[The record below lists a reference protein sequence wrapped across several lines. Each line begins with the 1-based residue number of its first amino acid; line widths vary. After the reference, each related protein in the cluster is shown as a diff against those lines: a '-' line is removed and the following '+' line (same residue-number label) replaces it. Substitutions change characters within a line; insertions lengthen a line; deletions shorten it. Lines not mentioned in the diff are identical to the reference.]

1 MLEQETKRP
10 VIIHTEGLTKCYG
23 DKTAVSDLNLDIRE
37 GEIFGLLGPNGAGK
51 TTTTLMLLGLTEPTE
66 GKAWIDG
73 KDCTREPIEVKRVV
87 GYMPDNVG
95 FYGDMTGME
104 NLRFTGKLNGW
115 HGDALEQRCTELL
128 KRVGLEDASDQKAG
142 TYSRGMKQR
151 LGVADVLMKDPRVI
165 IMDEPTLG
173 IDPEGM
179 RELMQLIQELAQKDG
194 RTILISSHQLYQVQQ
209 ICDRVGLFVDGR
221 LMACGRIDELADQ
234 THQEGYHVLEV
245 AALPDDAGLRRL
257 LEALGNVDAVERS
270 GEYYTIRS
278 RFDVKRELLRKTL
291 EGGYTLTHL
300 RQRGSD
306 LDEIY
311 RRYFEEKG

>member
-1 MLEQETKRP
+1 MLEMETKRP
-10 VIIHTEGLTKCYG
+10 VVIHTEGLTKQYG

-51 TTTTLMLLGLTEPTE
+51 TTTTLMLLGLTEPTD

-73 KDCTREPIEVKRVV
+73 MDCTRDPIGVKRVV

-95 FYGDMTGME
+95 FYGDMTGRE

-115 HGDALEQRCTELL
+115 HGKALEQRCTELL

-234 THQEGYHVLEV
+234 MHQEGYHVLEV
-245 AALPDDAGLRRL
+245 AALPDDAGFGKL
-257 LEALGNVDAVERS
+257 LEKLGNVDAVERN
-270 GEYYTIRS
+270 GEFYTIRS